1 MDVVIM
7 QAGQQQTAIGIQHAL
22 ARQNRQVTDF
32 RDQTLTQPHIN
43 ALATSQFR
51 PAYQHSCIGMVTAT
65 GHATRPKRVSTRCQA
80 ASASSRRTSR
90 RSSLPI
96 SL

>member
-1 MDVVIM
+1 MIM
-7 QAGQQQTAIGIQHAL
+7 QARQQQTAIGIQHAF

-32 RDQTLTQPHIN
+32 RDQTMAQPHIN
-43 ALATSQFR
+43 ALAKNQFR
-51 PAYQHSCIGMVTAT
+51 PVYQHSCTGIVTGV
-65 GHATRPKRVSTRCQA
+65 GHATRLKRVSTRCQA